1 MKRQKILIIF
11 FVLLLIIVSV
21 GCKENSENKTESIV
35 DMEFSENISE
45 SSLEISVET
54 KEEISEKEY
63 TYESITDIVTSE
75 ITTNEITTKSDNSI
89 IKEEL
94 SDDTLQSD
102 MPIIKYDNYE
112 QNSSVTTDESTEY
125 EEVTTT
131 KSVIELPFVPVG

>member
-45 SSLEISVET
+45 SNLEISVET
-54 KEEISEKEY
+54 KEEISEKKY
-63 TYESITDIVTSE
+63 TYESITDIVTS
-75 ITTNEITTKSDNSI
+75 EITTKSDNSI

>member
-75 ITTNEITTKSDNSI
+75 ITTKSDNSI